1 MPANMT
7 HHTDDAD
14 ANAAA
19 IMAETCRALRYRA
32 LDDAGATERALLALV
47 AAVQERRGRLALDGM
62 TYAELTTIGQE
73 LRDLR
78 QCAEALGVGLP

>member
-19 IMAETCRALRYRA
+19 IMSTTHRALRYRA
-32 LDDAGATERALLALV
+32 LDDAGATERALLAIV
-47 AAVQERRGRLALDGM
+47 AAVQERRGRLALDGLD
-62 TYAELTTIGQE
+62 YLELTTIRQE
-73 LRDLR
+73 LGDLR
-78 QCAEALGVGLP
+78 RCAEALGVGLP

>member
-19 IMAETCRALRYRA
+19 IMAETRRALRYRA
-32 LDDAGATERALLALV
+32 LDDAGATERALLAIV
-47 AAVQERRGRLALDGM
+47 AAVQERRGRLALDGLD
-62 TYAELTTIGQE
+62 YLELTTISHE
-73 LRDLR
+73 LGDLR
-78 QCAEALGVGLP
+78 QCAEALGVEL